1 MEKSFITRRRG
12 GGRGRHVY
20 RRWGTKTLK
29 FCINILRCC
38 SVLIFIQVLRWS
50 VPPPL
55 ILHLPTSNSLSR
67 EGGVHCPPL
76 SLQRWHD
83 VPPLQWKGKVPFRI
97 FLLLNEEGSTLLY
110 TFFPLYLGKVL
121 PPPPSCLS
129 STLGVKKY
137 LFILVFQVTYN
148 VLMKQI

>member
-1 MEKSFITRRRG
+1 MLFSIDIYSGIK
-12 GGRGRHVY
+12 V
-20 RRWGTKTLK
+20 K
-29 FCINILRCC
+29 C
-38 SVLIFIQVLRWS
+38 
-50 VPPPL
+50 PPPL

-121 PPPPSCLS
+121 PPPLLLHLALS
-129 STLGVKKY
+129 L
-137 LFILVFQVTYN
+137 IH
-148 VLMKQI
+148 I